1 VKTVQSP
8 RIAWLLPVAWFYWQP
23 TLSEFTKLFP
33 QTKIFTALW
42 PGWARGFEDTLE
54 VEIVGERK
62 VIEVKPG
69 TEGYGS
75 SFTYVSPAVVNPLL
89 RFRPQIIF
97 TNAFGIWTTLALLL
111 KPLWRWKVVIAYE
124 GSSPGV
130 DFRNSRLRLLVRQ
143 MMASVADAFITNS
156 HAGREYLTQVLHFE
170 ESRAFVFPYEIP
182 SAKSLLEGFEETD
195 LPHPELQQPVFLF
208 VGRVIPRKGLDV
220 LLQACLL
227 LEQKGFKNYTLLVVG
242 DGEQREKLQTFTR
255 EHDLTS
261 CVKWVGHV
269 NYDQINSYFQ
279 AADVFVLPTLEDTW
293 GVVVLEAMLFG
304 KPVLCSSGAGTSEMI
319 TDGENG
325 YVFDPKQPQE
335 LAVLMQKF
343 IDSPQIIEEMG
354 KRSYQKIL
362 QYNPETASQFLAK
375 VVSFLVQKS

>member
-1 VKTVQSP
+1 MKTVQSP